1 MDLLWKVGGA
11 MRAGGRFRKA
21 IAYDREVKMS
31 EQKIAVPE
39 GMYQAA
45 LKFQDSGIQCEAALR
60 AALEW
65 LAENPV
71 IPTDEQITDFY
82 GYESEAG
89 VSYQFLQRFA
99 KWFQVRMF
107 LAPPGPEMPAF
118 IECDTCR
125 AKPGCALSLCWV
137 PAQPARD

>member
-1 MDLLWKVGGA
+1 M
-11 MRAGGRFRKA
+11 
-21 IAYDREVKMS
+21 E
-31 EQKIAVPE
+31 KIVVPE
-39 GMYQAA
+39 GMLEAFLKGRGHQAYGNFRGEYRRG
-45 LKFQDSGIQCEAALR
+45 LE

-65 LAENPV
+65 LAVNPI

-107 LAPPGPEMPAF
+107 LAHKPDVDPVKDLLFKCDGYPLTAVQLNELVNARL
-118 IECDTCR
+118 IEAYR
-125 AKPGCALSLCWV
+125 RGRESK
-137 PAQPARD
+137 